1 MMKLRVS
8 FLLLVGG
15 LAIFAGS
22 LSACK
27 QCNKKADNAALPY
40 DTTAVSLRPENS
52 VEAPRADT
60 AVIPVLAEVLDKVF
74 EASVKKDYNALGNLL
89 VYRGPDQNR
98 LGVEVHSLKNSYDKT
113 IVRITGETFAKWKK
127 TSTAIEYGRVFEMP
141 QAGGSAM
148 LVLEVLFV
156 GDKSL
161 NRKFFGF
168 VIIGE
173 EFKIIDVT
181 SYL

>member
-1 MMKLRVS
+1 MMKLGVS
-8 FLLLVGG
+8 FLWLFAVLSF
-15 LAIFAGS
+15 IAGS
-22 LSACK
+22 FSACK
-27 QCNKKADNAALPY
+27 QCNKKTETVAVPY
-40 DTTAVSLRPENS
+40 DSTAVSLRPENS

-60 AVIPVLAEVLDKVF
+60 SVIPMLAEVLDKVF
-74 EASVKKDYNALGNLL
+74 EVSVKKDYSALGNML

-98 LGVEVHSLKNSYDKT
+98 LGVEVHSLKNNYDKT

-127 TSTAIEYGRVFEMP
+127 TSTTIEYGRVFEMP

-156 GDKSL
+156 GEKSL

>member
-1 MMKLRVS
+1 MKLRVS
-8 FLLLVGG
+8 FFLVCGV
-15 LAIFAGS
+15 LAVSVVAFSG
-22 LSACK
+22 CK
-27 QCNKKADNAALPY
+27 QCNKKTEPVVIPY
-40 DTTAVSLRPENS
+40 DSTAVSLRPENS

-60 AVIPVLAEVLDKVF
+60 AVIPMLAAVLDQVF
-74 EASVKKDYNALGNLL
+74 EVSVKKDYAALGNML
-89 VYRGPDQNR
+89 VYRGPDQKR
-98 LGVEVHSLKNSYDKT
+98 LGVEVHALRNNYDKT
-113 IVRITGETFAKWKK
+113 LVRITGETFAKWKK
-127 TSTAIEYGRVFEMP
+127 TATSIEYGRVFEMP

-148 LVLEVLFV
+148 LVLEVLLI
-156 GDKSL
+156 GEKNL